1 MTTSQV
7 AVIFPA
13 VLFWIMLIVQY
24 GLWYHAKQVADTA
37 AAEAMDAAK
46 LIRATSADGENAARS
61 FLSASGN
68 LREVTVVVVRDLNV
82 VEVEIRGQAPQL
94 VPGFSWTVT
103 SQGQARIEQ
112 FTPEIER

>member
-37 AAEAMDAAK
+37 AAEAIDAAK
-46 LIRATSADGENAARS
+46 LTSATSADGENAARS

-68 LREVTVVVVRDLNV
+68 LRDVTVVVRRDLNV

-94 VPGFSWTVT
+94 VPGISWTVT

-112 FTPEIER
+112 FTAEIER